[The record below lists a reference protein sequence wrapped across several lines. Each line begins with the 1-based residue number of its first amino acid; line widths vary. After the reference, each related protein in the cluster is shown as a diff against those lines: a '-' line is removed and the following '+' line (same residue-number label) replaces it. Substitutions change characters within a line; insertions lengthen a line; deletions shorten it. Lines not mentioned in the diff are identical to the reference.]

1 MATKENRSYSRP
13 AIKKVLSVK
22 SESAIS
28 AVDTYLNSTLSAIYA
43 LDVIL
48 FFISDEATSEAAN
61 SKVSATFDEKL
72 KFFNKKIHTAQ
83 KQVEEMELDEIVYTQ
98 EFTKE
103 YLVFS
108 PLCGQYI
115 QLMKKFDILTN
126 LIDQLWLNGQIS
138 SGERK
143 EQNNKLQRHMLNVSR
158 HVINASRTAMRLA
171 QAAGKEKE
179 VQESVAK
186 IGVSEK
192 LAKEVLD
199 TTKAMQSVTQEDS
212 DETEPTVLSA

>member
-61 SKVSATFDEKL
+61 NKVSATFDDKL

-83 KQVEEMELDEIVYTQ
+83 KQVEELDLDEIVYTQ

-115 QLMKKFDILTN
+115 QLIKKFDILTN

-179 VQESVAK
+179 VEESVAK

-199 TTKAMQSVTQEDS
+199 TSKAMQSVAQDEL
-212 DETEPTVLSA
+212 DETEPTVLST